1 MNEIN
6 PKTFLKGVATRWT
19 NLQRTIPNTA
29 ELFKPPEAATQ
40 GKFLPFLIGREISV
54 LEKRMLAL
62 PYRYRGLAVRN
73 PVATADEEY
82 EASSQITS

>member
-1 MNEIN
+1 MIN
-6 PKTFLKGVATRWT
+6 PKTFLKGVASRWT
-19 NLQRTIPNTA
+19 NLQRNIPNTVS
-29 ELFKPPEAATQ
+29 LFKPLEAAIQ

-54 LEKRMLAL
+54 LEGRMLAL
-62 PYRYRGLAVRN
+62 PYKYSGLAVRN